1 MISDSAIF
9 QAIGIIIPLVF
20 TYWYMKKIL
29 PGGNVTKT
37 YDQQNMIL
45 FWDIGGN
52 TKAKESLIEI
62 VDCIKNP

>member
-1 MISDSAIF
+1 MVSDSAIF

-45 FWDIGGN
+45 F
-52 TKAKESLIEI
+52 
-62 VDCIKNP
+62 